1 MFFFYYYSFCIL
13 VTTEYFCK
21 SYMSKLSNG
30 SLKPQ
35 VNFALIFNSL
45 PAVTNEKS
53 VRVSTDSATYGFEFA
68 LRPYVVSTAYITL
81 IINLDI

>member
-1 MFFFYYYSFCIL
+1 
-13 VTTEYFCK
+13 
-21 SYMSKLSNG
+21 MSKFSNA

-35 VNFALIFNSL
+35 VKFALIFNNL

-53 VRVSTDSATYGFEFA
+53 VPVSTDSATYGFAFA